1 MPCPV
6 CSYPIRSDEDYE
18 LIDCPLCRVVARSS
32 CCWRVLP
39 LEEWVTYIRWV
50 MGTDQDALGSGPDMI
65 HAACRQFEGLGKG
78 KA

>member
-1 MPCPV
+1 M
-6 CSYPIRSDEDYE
+6 
-18 LIDCPLCRVVARSS
+18 AHSS
-32 CCWRVLP
+32 CFWRVLP